1 MISQYIFVILSS
13 YILGSVPTAFLL
25 VSFLLRKDVRESG
38 TKNTGALNTFRI
50 FKKEKGKAWG
60 IAAFLG
66 VFFLDGLKAVAACL
80 IATSILPNP
89 SDRILALT
97 LASFF
102 VVLGHNYSIFL
113 KFRGGRGAASLGGIF
128 LFFDWKVLAV
138 TLSSILLFIFLFELV
153 EKKKVNFG
161 KAITTQVL
169 GRIFGEAFSLL
180 PIYYLST
187 QLFLPALFT
196 IPLIIIRHKE
206 RLEEQIKSWHSTTSG
221 ST

>member
-1 MISQYIFVILSS
+1 MIFQYLLVILSS
-13 YILGSVPTAFLL
+13 YLLGSIPTAFLL
-25 VSFLLRKDVRESG
+25 VSSLLKKDVRESG

-50 FKKEKGKAWG
+50 FKKEKGKGWG

-66 VFFLDGLKAVAACL
+66 VFFFDGLKAVAACL
-80 IATSILPNP
+80 IAINLLP
-89 SDRILALT
+89 DYVLALT

-102 VVLGHNYSIFL
+102 AVLGHNYSLFL

-128 LFFDWKVLAV
+128 LFFDWRVLAI

-169 GRIFGEAFSLL
+169 GRLFGEAFALL
-180 PIYYLST
+180 PVYYLHT
-187 QLFLPALFT
+187 PLFLPALFA
-196 IPLIIIRHKE
+196 IPLIIIRHKK
-206 RLEEQIKSWHSTTSG
+206 RLEEQIKSWPKTT
-221 ST
+221 